1 MATFDWKPAQ
11 GASASVKPRVEVAK
25 YGDGYE
31 QRVGTSI
38 NGPER
43 KWSLKF
49 TSEVPAVLD
58 FLEARGGHES
68 FDWTDPL
75 GRTGKFVCRE
85 WSPSHVGAEL
95 FSVSCDFEQVPE

>member
-1 MATFDWKPAQ
+1 MATFDWKPAP

-31 QRVGTSI
+31 QRVGNEGI
-38 NGPER
+38 NGPDR

-58 FLEARGGHES
+58 FLEARAADTS
-68 FDWTDPL
+68 RLT
-75 GRTGKFVCRE
+75 GRTRAHREVC
-85 WSPSHVGAEL
+85 
-95 FSVSCDFEQVPE
+95 VP

>member
-1 MATFDWKPAQ
+1 MAKFDWKPAP
-11 GASASVKPRVEVAK
+11 GASASVKPNVAVAK

-38 NGPER
+38 NGPAR
-43 KWSLKF
+43 QWSLKF
-49 TSEVPAVLD
+49 TSAVTEVLD

-75 GRTGKFVCRE
+75 GRTGRFVCRE
-85 WSPSHVGAEL
+85 WKPVHVSVDIFA
-95 FSVSCDFEQVPE
+95 VSCDFEQVPD